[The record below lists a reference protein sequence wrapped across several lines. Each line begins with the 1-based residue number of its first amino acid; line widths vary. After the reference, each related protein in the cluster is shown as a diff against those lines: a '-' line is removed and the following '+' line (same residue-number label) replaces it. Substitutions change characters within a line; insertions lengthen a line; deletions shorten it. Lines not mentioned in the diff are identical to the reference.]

1 MRILVVEDEE
11 AMREALTFLLQAA
24 GHTVATAGD
33 GVTALARVEDFSP
46 EMVLLDLMLPKLN
59 GVEVCRRIR
68 AQHDIPVIIVSARS
82 GDAEKV
88 VGLEAGADDYV
99 TKPYSSAELLAR
111 VQAVAR
117 GRGSRAEMAA
127 GPIQAGI
134 PPRPR
139 TASERRSRTG
149 TPAS

>member
-1 MRILVVEDEE
+1 MRILVVEDEQ
-11 AMREALTFLLQAA
+11 AMREALAFLLQAA
-24 GHTVATAGD
+24 GHTVATAAD
-33 GVTALARVEDFSP
+33 GVTALARVEQFHP

-59 GVEVCRRIR
+59 GIEVCRRIR
-68 AQHDIPVIIVSARS
+68 VEHDIPVIIVSARS
-82 GDAEKV
+82 GESEKV

-117 GRGSRAEMAA
+117 GRGSA
-127 GPIQAGI
+127 GPAGGPVQAGM

-149 TPAS
+149 SPAS

>member
-1 MRILVVEDEE
+1 MRILVVEDEQ
-11 AMREALTFLLQAA
+11 AMREALAFLLQAA
-24 GHTVATAGD
+24 GHTVDTAAD
-33 GVTALARVEDFSP
+33 GVTALARVEQFHP
-46 EMVLLDLMLPKLN
+46 EMILLDLMLPRLN

-68 AQHDIPVIIVSARS
+68 AQYDIPVIIVSARS
-82 GDAEKV
+82 GEAEKV

-117 GRGSRAEMAA
+117 GRGSGDPAA
-127 GPIQAGI
+127 GPVQAGM

-149 TPAS
+149 SPAS